1 MKRVAIIGSGNLGQ
15 QIVHLAIS
23 DHQFI
28 PVGFFDDFE
37 GKGEEKFDLPIL
49 GGTDEIVDLFNLGKF
64 DVIIC
69 AIGYNN
75 KDFRMKIVHQLV
87 GKIPFATLIHSTC
100 IIDPTAKIGQGS
112 VLYPGCVVDMDA
124 VISENVLMYSACLLS
139 HNSFVGS
146 NSILSPGV
154 KIAGFS
160 KIGESVHLGIG
171 TIVSDSITI
180 VDKTITGAGTV
191 VVKSI
196 TEAGTYVG
204 IPSKLIQR

>member
-1 MKRVAIIGSGNLGQ
+1 MKRLAIIGSGDLGQ
-15 QIVHLAIS
+15 QITHLAIS
-23 DHQFI
+23 NGHFNV
-28 PVGFFDDFE
+28 VGYFDDYIQ
-37 GKGEEKFDLPIL
+37 KGSTKGNLPIL
-49 GGTDEIVDLFNLGKF
+49 GKTDEIIALFKENQF
-64 DVIIC
+64 DYIVC
-69 AIGYNN
+69 AIGY
-75 KDFRMKIVHQLV
+75 KHKGFRKMLV
-87 GKIPFATLIHSTC
+87 ESLESTVPFATLIHSTC
-100 IIDPTAKIGQGS
+100 IIDPSAKIGQGA
-112 VLYPGCVVDMDA
+112 VLYPGCIVDMNA
-124 VISENVLMYSACLLS
+124 QVGKHVLMYSACLLS

-171 TIVSDSITI
+171 TIVSDTITI